1 MNNQV
6 KLLGH
11 YGSDKT
17 HALAAWS
24 STFLEL
30 NIEIPERIEDRVDVI
45 VNYILANSKRV
56 RTVEQ
61 LLLYLAVN
69 EHTSPFR
76 FSSFHFVTTTEIA
89 THIQFLKHAVAM
101 SAESAECLTGDS
113 LITFTY
119 GNKNRVKK
127 RQSIESLYN
136 LWENGRSHQQTKK
149 DSDYGKKLIKKR
161 FIRVLNTKTGEF
173 EKSHIKDIWYKGE
186 QDVYLIKLSNNK
198 SIKCTTNHKIYTNK
212 GFITINEGLK
222 VGDLVGVNG
231 ISINVEG
238 KPYTFES
245 FYNNASS
252 YTRKEFASK
261 HRLSYELI
269 KKWGYIFNISFKL
282 DENKDFKKG
291 SIPWNKNVKG
301 YKIDIKNRK
310 HNPLKGMYS
319 NFWRGGVTSDRAKVT
334 TWTAAQA
341 VKVHK
346 KYNYTCQKCGQG
358 SSDLHCHHIIP
369 VCVDISKAY
378 DFNNLITVCKK
389 CHYKIHSNQYSEKQF
404 ASEVLSLDYEILN
417 KTFSSYQK
425 KQSKKRTSF
434 KVVKKVHFKE
444 VVSIEYVG
452 KEKTYDIEVEG
463 EHNNFIANNIVV
475 HNSARYKELK
485 EDKFYLPEDWL
496 EFGELGVKWFNKLK
510 QQSEDNNRLYHEC
523 LKDLVRAGV
532 PKNRAKES
540 ARFFKMYNA
549 QLNSSKMFTFDGLLQ
564 VYKKRNLQS
573 PSQLEIGN
581 VVEAM
586 MQEVKN
592 IPGNPFKHSL
602 NAFGIF

>member
-30 NIEIPERIEDRVDVI
+30 DIEIPEKIEDRVDAI

-127 RQSIESLYN
+127 RQSIQSLYN

-245 FYNNASS
+245 FYNNASN

-301 YKIDIKNRK
+301 YKI
-310 HNPLKGMYS
+310 
-319 NFWRGGVTSDRAKVT
+319 
-334 TWTAAQA
+334 
-341 VKVHK
+341 
-346 KYNYTCQKCGQG
+346 
-358 SSDLHCHHIIP
+358 
-369 VCVDISKAY
+369 
-378 DFNNLITVCKK
+378 
-389 CHYKIHSNQYSEKQF
+389 HSNQYSEKQF

-425 KQSKKRTSF
+425 KQPKKRTSF

-496 EFGELGVKWFNKLK
+496 DFGETGVKWFNKLK
-510 QQSEDNNRLYHEC
+510 ETSEDNNRLYHEC
-523 LKDLVRAGV
+523 LEDLVKAGV

>member
-6 KLLGH
+6 KLVGF
-11 YGSDKT
+11 YGNDKT

-30 NIEIPERIEDRVDVI
+30 DIEMPEKIEDRVDAI

-89 THIQFLKHAVAM
+89 THIQFLKHSVAM
-101 SAESAECLTGDS
+101 GAENAECLTGDS

-231 ISINVEG
+231 VSINVEG

-245 FYNNASS
+245 FYNNASN
-252 YTRKEFASK
+252 YTRKE
-261 HRLSYELI
+261 
-269 KKWGYIFNISFKL
+269 
-282 DENKDFKKG
+282 
-291 SIPWNKNVKG
+291 
-301 YKIDIKNRK
+301 
-310 HNPLKGMYS
+310 
-319 NFWRGGVTSDRAKVT
+319 
-334 TWTAAQA
+334 
-341 VKVHK
+341 
-346 KYNYTCQKCGQG
+346 
-358 SSDLHCHHIIP
+358 
-369 VCVDISKAY
+369 
-378 DFNNLITVCKK
+378 
-389 CHYKIHSNQYSEKQF
+389 F

-425 KQSKKRTSF
+425 KQPKKRTSF

-485 EDKFYLPEDWL
+485 EDKYYLPEDWL
-496 EFGELGVKWFNKLK
+496 NFNEIGQKWYNKLK
-510 QQSEDNNRLYHEC
+510 EQSEDNNKLYHEC
-523 LKDLVRAGV
+523 LNDLIKAGV

-540 ARFFKMYNA
+540 ARFFKMYNS
-549 QLNSSKMFTFDGLLQ
+549 QLNSNKMFSFDGLLQ
-564 VYKKRNLQS
+564 VYKKRNLHS
-573 PSQLEIGN
+573 PSQLEIGM
-581 VVEAM
+581 VVEQM
-586 MQEVKN
+586 IKEVKN
-592 IPGNPFKHSL
+592 IPGNPFKYSL
-602 NAFGIF
+602 DAFGIY